1 MVGVIET
8 PAKLMEQ
15 WEAALKLAAETGY
28 WADVYAC
35 GRVIEA
41 FHDQIAKLLKPGT
54 FSLSLVMSNILRR
67 YGKMSANLNGTI
79 VSRRRLRLACALPSL
94 TATRGGR
101 SLVWHPQLRLKRY
114 ARRMST
120 GSSSVTPNRV
130 SKRAPEFI
138 LLAEEMTE
146 KLNAA
151 FEQFESRPSWWT
163 E

>member
-54 FSLSLVMSNILRR
+54 FSLSLVMS
-67 YGKMSANLNGTI
+67 
-79 VSRRRLRLACALPSL
+79 
-94 TATRGGR
+94 
-101 SLVWHPQLRLKRY
+101 
-114 ARRMST
+114 T